1 MLPLDVASSTWLHVA
16 SDQYPIQQE
25 PAKAF
30 WVDTGTKSSDAMLT
44 CLVEWISIVRW
55 FPNPYPHFLV
65 TWLANLASCEA
76 CCDLVMYSK
85 RTGWHRKLSC
95 KERQLRVL
103 NFCKQRKRNTT
114 NYVCGCVTGLGDL
127 WRSRKLIIFFN
138 FVLLFERKK
147 IFEKLWGLN
156 NDFHRELYCWDRWRC
171 LKF

>member
-1 MLPLDVASSTWLHVA
+1 MAARGEWSVP
-16 SDQYPIQQE
+16 YPAGTGQSILGRYRH
-25 PAKAF
+25 KVF
-30 WVDTGTKSSDAMLT
+30 WCYANLFSWVNFNRS
-44 CLVEWISIVRW
+44 LV
-55 FPNPYPHFLV
+55 PHPYPHFLV

-127 WRSRKLIIFFN
+127 WRSRKLIIFFY

-156 NDFHRELYCWDRWRC
+156 NDFRRELYCWDRWRC